1 MVPLS
6 VPVVAL
12 NSLAMIVSMTAIF
25 VFEAESKEHKSTV
38 LKTLVVDGF
47 FGLVAVSMLVLGAE
61 VVLNVAITYIKM
73 RAADQIQTR
82 GNQYSLLAKGIC
94 GGFLVKTDNALFVPM
109 GFVHGVNAKDAATEP
124 ACVQAPSIC
133 PSTSGDT
140 VPVSEESGTPTSVQ
154 DEKAVSNENG
164 TPTYEQDG
172 KPEVAP
178 VAGDDALSSATTM

>member
-73 RAADQIQTR
+73 RAADQIQAR

-94 GGFLVKTDNALFVPM
+94 GGFLVKTDTTLFVPM
-109 GFVHGVNAKDAATEP
+109 GFVHSVKVTDAATEP

-140 VPVSEESGTPTSVQ
+140 VPVSEESGSPTFVQ
-154 DEKAVSNENG
+154 DEKPVSNENG
-164 TPTYEQDG
+164 ATSFAQDG
-172 KPEVAP
+172 KSEVVPA
-178 VAGDDALSSATTM
+178 AGDDALSSAATM